1 MKMKD
6 EYLSLQR
13 EKLDGEEQDM
23 DDQPCHG
30 ESFTSSIGDDD
41 DDDDNGDNG
50 DDDGDGEGDGDD
62 DDNDDDDEEQDMD
75 DEPSHGEPFTGSIG
89 RHSHPNKTHS
99 TWGDNLSSDHRSS
112 TEMPNI

>member
-50 DDDGDGEGDGDD
+50 DDDGDGDGEGDGDD

-75 DEPSHGEPFTGSIG
+75 DEPSHGEPFTGAIG
-89 RHSHPNKTHS
+89 
-99 TWGDNLSSDHRSS
+99 
-112 TEMPNI
+112 